1 MKLKFFGFE
10 VLTESAGTD
19 ICAATDGATAAPAIV
34 GFETMKSFRA
44 AIEGRSVPAH
54 MPASR
59 MRRGTAAING
69 SEASKSF
76 RKTAIDGRI
85 SPPYM
90 AVSPT
95 GHGFLAYLVCVISI
109 GNPVPRIITGIR
121 WRVGSLTLLVR

>member
-1 MKLKFFGFE
+1 MRRHRRGNGK
-10 VLTESAGTD
+10 
-19 ICAATDGATAAPAIV
+19 PAIV
-34 GFETMKSFRA
+34 GFETSKSFGQPLKTGAIRLIGLSYRCRA
-44 AIEGRSVPAH
+44 AHAGITGL
-54 MPASR
+54 
-59 MRRGTAAING
+59 
-69 SEASKSF
+69 EASKSF
-76 RKTAIDGRI
+76 RKTAIDGRN